1 MSVVSLLCNS
11 SVATKGF
18 SQKKQ
23 DCSVRSINKLQLS
36 TPQRTRSLFAAPRR
50 VASNGRVLS
59 QVRSA
64 MAETTHVTIPPPF
77 HPTFD
82 IEGSIR
88 AALEEDSGSF
98 GDVTALSTIPEDT
111 QAVATFL
118 AKGDG
123 VLAGLAVADKVFEM
137 VDPRISVEW
146 SAKDG
151 DSVTYGTIF
160 GKVRGPARGVLVAER
175 VALNYMQRMGG
186 IATATAEMVKEA
198 EGFPAKILE
207 TRKTVPGL
215 RLFDKWAVLIGGG
228 DNHRMGLYD
237 MIMIKDNHIA
247 AAGGLTQAVERA
259 QAFLTEK
266 NLSMGME
273 VETRTMD
280 EVREVMEIVDC
291 QAGKVEH
298 PITRVM
304 LDNMT
309 KMDPSAEAGIDV
321 SMLEEAVAYIGGR
334 VETEGSGNVNLQTVR
349 QIASTG
355 VTYISVG
362 ALTHSVKALDISFN
376 IETQ

>member
-1 MSVVSLLCNS
+1 
-11 SVATKGF
+11 
-18 SQKKQ
+18 
-23 DCSVRSINKLQLS
+23 
-36 TPQRTRSLFAAPRR
+36 
-50 VASNGRVLS
+50 
-59 QVRSA
+59 

-266 NLSMGME
+266 NSLKDNHIAAAGGLTQA
-273 VETRTMD
+273 VERAQDGLYDMIMIKDNHIAAAGGLT
-280 EVREVMEIVDC
+280 
-291 QAGKVEH
+291 QAVERAQDGLYDM
-298 PITRVM
+298 IM
-304 LDNMT
+304 IKDN
-309 KMDPSAEAGIDV
+309 
-321 SMLEEAVAYIGGR
+321 YIGGR
-334 VETEGSGNVNLQTVR
+334 VETEGSGNVNLRTVR
-349 QIASTG
+349 RIASTG